1 MMSLKEELDGT
12 LDSSMSQVEEE
23 LGDAAGKSAVAQLS
37 KPLAQLLANR
47 QWWKV
52 CWVYGDQQKYYRQL
66 YGRKK
71 NLSTL
76 RSATGSGTGTGPSGG
91 GGPGA
96 GTGVLAPTFG
106 TGDVAFYPYE

>member
-1 MMSLKEELDGT
+1 MEQQCDRPLSEGSLLPSG
-12 LDSSMSQVEEE
+12 
-23 LGDAAGKSAVAQLS
+23 AGSNRS
-37 KPLAQLLANR
+37 LAQLLAQR

-76 RSATGSGTGTGPSGG
+76 RATATTTAVAKAEEAAADASDDDDDDGGDAGSPS
-91 GGPGA
+91 PLTA
-96 GTGVLAPTFG
+96 ASDSYLHTSS
-106 TGDVAFYPYE
+106 E